1 MFAHIQE
8 PVVTER
14 SSRGSLRGRGGGV
27 ERYRGQGDWKV
38 RHSIDLGLLVWL
50 RNTSLSVVYH
60 SAMSKLVVRFLNE
73 HLNCFH
79 RK

>member
-14 SSRGSLRGRGGGV
+14 SSRGGLRGRGGGV

-73 HLNCFH
+73 HLCYFH